1 MHSLSQAV
9 EALKII
15 KEGELGEE
23 KEALKE
29 LQQERE
35 DYNEVMRG
43 DHKGKVVKSQLMQ
56 EVAELAKECAVA
68 DDGEVLTESKASAR
82 LGRRVE
88 GLISQVNRAIDAINI
103 DDIPVEERLHVVTN
117 IPYK

>member
-1 MHSLSQAV
+1 
-9 EALKII
+9 
-15 KEGELGEE
+15 
-23 KEALKE
+23 
-29 LQQERE
+29 
-35 DYNEVMRG
+35 
-43 DHKGKVVKSQLMQ
+43 MQ

-103 DDIPVEERLHVVTN
+103 DDIPVEERLIQWLLYTYSRIAQANTYN
-117 IPYK
+117 IGWGLTVFP